1 MLVTPD
7 RKGTK
12 SKQGAGH
19 VWVLA
24 DEARDEAS
32 VSNTLKR
39 QSHEIDNL
47 FKGLLKF

>member
-1 MLVTPD
+1 MLLNLD

-32 VSNTLKR
+32 VS
-39 QSHEIDNL
+39 SHQEAWTRRPV
-47 FKGLLKF
+47 

>member
-32 VSNTLKR
+32 VSIVLRKLGRAGRCKETI
-39 QSHEIDNL
+39 S
-47 FKGLLKF
+47 